1 MYPDGTDARTS
12 VPAPILAK
20 SPMSTLPNAVAP
32 AASSTPRPIRGAPKA
47 LDYWVAALIGGRVTV
62 MRMTWAGCH
71 VLQPAGVRTPRAS
84 RALPIA
90 ANVVTPDR

>member
-1 MYPDGTDARTS
+1 
-12 VPAPILAK
+12 
-20 SPMSTLPNAVAP
+20 MSTLPNAVAP